1 MYSVDN
7 GGLLPYL
14 APMDISKTIASLKA
28 EPGFLEKVGMVLVH
42 NGVARATSRNGAP
55 VGKLEVTVNQELV
68 EAIRREGE
76 AMPGMFRV
84 LVTANAGVFVP
95 GDDLLFIIAAGD
107 IREHVLASLT
117 HTLTRVKSEAITK
130 REIAP

>member
-1 MYSVDN
+1 
-7 GGLLPYL
+7 
-14 APMDISKTIASLKA
+14 MDISKTIAALKA

-42 NGVARATSRNGAP
+42 NGTVRGTSRAGAP
-55 VGKLEVTVNQELV
+55 VARLEVRADQDLV

-84 LVTANAGVFVP
+84 LVEAREGTFVP

-107 IREHVLASLT
+107 IREHVIASLT
-117 HTLTRVKSEAITK
+117 HTLTRIKSEAITK
-130 REIAP
+130 REVAP

>member
-1 MYSVDN
+1 
-7 GGLLPYL
+7 
-14 APMDISKTIASLKA
+14 MDISKTIASLKA

-95 GDDLLFIIAAGD
+95 GDDLLFIVAAGD
-107 IREHVLASLT
+107 IRENVLAALT
-117 HTLTRVKSEAITK
+117 HTLTRIKAEAISK
-130 REIAP
+130 REIAPE

>member
-1 MYSVDN
+1 
-7 GGLLPYL
+7 
-14 APMDISKTIASLKA
+14 MDISKTIASLKA

-55 VGKLEVTVNQELV
+55 VASLEVKVDADLV
-68 EAIRREGE
+68 EAIRQEGQ

-84 LVTANAGVFVP
+84 LVEARTGIFVP
-95 GDDLLFIIAAGD
+95 GDDLLFIVAAGD
-107 IREHVLASLT
+107 IRENVLNALT
-117 HTLTRVKSEAITK
+117 HTLTRIKAEAITK

>member
-1 MYSVDN
+1 
-7 GGLLPYL
+7 
-14 APMDISKTIASLKA
+14 MDISKTIASLKS

-84 LVTANAGVFVP
+84 LVEARAGTFAP
-95 GDDLLFIIAAGD
+95 GDDLLFIVAAGD
-107 IREHVLASLT
+107 IRENVLAGLT
-117 HTLTRVKSEAITK
+117 HTLTRIKAEAITK
-130 REIAP
+130 KEVAP

>member
-1 MYSVDN
+1 
-7 GGLLPYL
+7 
-14 APMDISKTIASLKA
+14 MDISKTIASLKS

-95 GDDLLFIIAAGD
+95 GDDLLFIVAAGD
-107 IREHVLASLT
+107 IRENVLAGLT
-117 HTLTRVKSEAITK
+117 HTLTRIKAEAISK
-130 REIAP
+130 REIAPE

>member
-1 MYSVDN
+1 MDN
-7 GGLLPYL
+7 GAILLYL
-14 APMDISKTIASLKA
+14 RPMDISKTIATLKA

-42 NGVARATSRNGAP
+42 NGMARATSRQGAP
-55 VGKLEVTVNQELV
+55 VASLEVQVDADLV
-68 EAIRREGE
+68 EAIRQEGE

-84 LVTANAGVFVP
+84 LVEARAGTFAP

-107 IREHVLASLT
+107 IRENVLAALT
-117 HTLTRVKSEAITK
+117 HTLTRIKAEAITK